1 MTVII
6 IFAFKERAGKG
17 ATGTSILPV
26 PFCFSQSPS
35 PLKAKPEMKACL
47 QVVYLGED
55 SRNRVREWGE

>member
-6 IFAFKERAGKG
+6 ICAFKERAGKG
-17 ATGTSILPV
+17 AMGNTILPV

-35 PLKAKPEMKACL
+35 PLKAKSEMKACL

-55 SRNRVREWGE
+55 SRNRVREWRE